1 MFWEGEDMGV
11 YEKLVSVQCKLYA
24 PKSKY
29 NKFGNYYYRS
39 CEDILEGCKPLLKEV
54 NASLYLSD
62 EIIQVGDRF
71 YVKATATFTDN
82 ESGEK
87 ITNVAYARE
96 STEVKGMSAPQT
108 TGASS
113 TFARKYALNGLFCID
128 DTVDDDTEEL
138 KNEKDNRVKQE
149 KKVSKPQNIQTQN
162 NQTQTTKN
170 VQTQNTQTQN
180 MPTKEVSDEPSKEVK
195 EMLKQETIDSVDKN
209 LIPQANTL
217 ISKEQLAMIYS
228 EMKRTGVSEKQILAL
243 AKVDSL
249 EKMEQT
255 TAVAILNKLGRT
267 SSRQ

>member
-1 MFWEGEDMGV
+1 MGV
-11 YEKLVSVQCKLYA
+11 YEKLIAVQNKLYA

-29 NKFGNYYYRS
+29 NKFGGYYYRS
-39 CEDILEGCKPLLKEV
+39 CEDILEGCKPLLKEI

-62 EIIQVGDRF
+62 EIVQVGDRF
-71 YVKATATFTDN
+71 YVKAIATFTDN

-87 ITNVAYARE
+87 IENVSYARE
-96 STEVKGMSAPQT
+96 STEVKGMSAPQI

-128 DTVDDDTEEL
+128 DTADDDTVEL
-138 KNEKDNRVKQE
+138 KEEKENRAKQE
-149 KKVSKPQNIQTQN
+149 TKVSKPQNTQKQN
-162 NQTQTTKN
+162 IPAKK
-170 VQTQNTQTQN
+170 VQDVPQKL
-180 MPTKEVSDEPSKEVK
+180 PEEPSEEVK
-195 EMLKQETIDSVDKN
+195 EMLKQETIDAVDRN

-217 ISKEQLAMIYS
+217 ISNEQLAMIQS

-249 EKMEQT
+249 EQMEQT
-255 TAVAILNKLGRT
+255 KAVAIINKLGRT